1 MFASDMPCSHLPLLK
16 GHTGVKPT
24 KPAPLCT
31 YNRRSRPQ
39 TPLHIASHR
48 RLSQHSVKRCC
59 QSSNTTATCNVI
71 GCQLPG
77 SRCQPVSAS
86 RRGSSPGRSQ
96 RVRGVAASKRNGPS
110 EAPVAPDPVKTSAER
125 VKRLKVLVQLRKL
138 YRNLLRAERLLSTSS
153 PVHQKPEEVK
163 PSKGR
168 KVKRVPVPED
178 NLQEQEML
186 EAAVEVVAEM
196 QLTADELKLG
206 LRRLVAGEKDF
217 CQVFQP
223 DDQTNAKEQIVAR
236 ANKYSKR
243 LVERADKELD
253 MLPFPSHA
261 AAQAAL
267 DARNARFRN
276 VASKS
281 RDLDDD
287 DSSNRVEKAEK
298 RVGEFVARRLSPAVQ
313 RVRKTPVRRW
323 FSGVRSG
330 AGYVGG
336 LWGRLNGTARRDS
349 IANCLPEGLPF
360 PSSTREAC
368 QGTIQSLR
376 MEVDALEKKLQES
389 SKLRESR
396 LRKAGIAGR
405 ARMASELRDMDEDV
419 SSLSRTLAV
428 RTLQLEMEYIFTCL
442 EDEALDIAQDLKG
455 AGYLLLRQGSSDEVA
470 LLVAEFGLLDQQL
483 ASLAAAIEESHAIL
497 ITEDELIPV
506 ASEIPDMRSRLG
518 IAEGVVFG
526 GQGITWMKVRFQ
538 IREAVG
544 KVTEGV
550 QFFTRGIRLLGSDC
564 NNCGRLFYR
573 AALGQ
578 TLKPREV
585 QALRRT
591 AWDVLIFV
599 PFTIILIAPLTPVG
613 HVLIFGFIQRY
624 FPGFFPSQFSTR
636 RQELMTR
643 YEDLKQQLL
652 AAQNLAE
659 QEGDQ
664 EQLAR
669 AAAAVARLTFPAGN
683 VDTSSRPSATA
694 VSDAASAS
702 GSNGNAKTSW
712 DSSDEGAEGPAAKAL
727 RSLEQQVAAAEDD
740 TLRGTID
747 ESGDAAIGSAAR

>member
-1 MFASDMPCSHLPLLK
+1 MFVSPLPCEHLIQSFHKQHPFSSKLDPQLHLFNKQAQLCRPKEASAYRRLIQRHPRRRCTTVSHSFKHQLPAGQHFRRREVHLCSS
-16 GHTGVKPT
+16 
-24 KPAPLCT
+24 ASS
-31 YNRRSRPQ
+31 RSRGHKIQ
-39 TPLHIASHR
+39 GI
-48 RLSQHSVKRCC
+48 
-59 QSSNTTATCNVI
+59 
-71 GCQLPG
+71 
-77 SRCQPVSAS
+77 
-86 RRGSSPGRSQ
+86 
-96 RVRGVAASKRNGPS
+96 AASKRNGHAESPLTHD
-110 EAPVAPDPVKTSAER
+110 PVAKSAER
-125 VKRLKVLVQLRKL
+125 VKRLKILVQLRKL
-138 YRNLLRAERLLSTSS
+138 YRNLLRAERLLATSS
-153 PVHQKPEEVK
+153 PVHQKPADVK
-163 PSKGR
+163 PVKGKKSKQ
-168 KVKRVPVPED
+168 PPLLED
-178 NLQEQEML
+178 NGEEQEML

-196 QLTADELKLG
+196 QLTAEELKVG
-206 LRRLVAGEKDF
+206 LRRLVTGEKDF
-217 CQVFQP
+217 SHVFQRE
-223 DDQTNAKEQIVAR
+223 DQPNVQEQVVAR

-243 LVERADKELD
+243 LVERAEKELD
-253 MLPFPSHA
+253 LLPFSSHA

-276 VASKS
+276 VSSRS
-281 RDLDDD
+281 RDLDDE

-323 FSGVRSG
+323 LSGVRSG

-336 LWGRLNGTARRDS
+336 LWARLNGTARRES
-349 IANCLPEGLPF
+349 MANCLPEGLPY
-360 PSSTREAC
+360 PSSTRE
-368 QGTIQSLR
+368 QSSGVLHALR
-376 MEVDALEKKLQES
+376 VEIDALEKKLQDS

-428 RTLQLEMEYIFTCL
+428 RTLQLEMEYIYSCL
-442 EDEALDIAQDLKG
+442 EDETLDIAQDLKG

-483 ASLAAAIEESHAIL
+483 ANLAAAIEQSQAIL

-506 ASEIPDMRSRLG
+506 ASEIPDMLTRLG
-518 IAEGVVFG
+518 IAEGLVFG
-526 GQGITWMKVRFQ
+526 GQGITWIKVRLK
-538 IREAVG
+538 IRETVG

-643 YEDLKQQLL
+643 YEDLKQQLM

-664 EQLAR
+664 QELAR
-669 AAAAVARLTFPAGN
+669 AAAAVARLTFPASGPA
-683 VDTSSRPSATA
+683 DMPQRPALATQE
-694 VSDAASAS
+694 ASLRS
-702 GSNGNAKTSW
+702 GSNGDKVSW
-712 DSSDEGAEGPAAKAL
+712 DGSYDDDAEGPAAKAL
-727 RSLEQQVAAAEDD
+727 RSLEQQVQAAEDD

-747 ESGDAAIGSAAR
+747 EGGDSPMESAAR

>member
-1 MFASDMPCSHLPLLK
+1 M
-16 GHTGVKPT
+16 
-24 KPAPLCT
+24 
-31 YNRRSRPQ
+31 Q
-39 TPLHIASHR
+39 
-48 RLSQHSVKRCC
+48 
-59 QSSNTTATCNVI
+59 
-71 GCQLPG
+71 
-77 SRCQPVSAS
+77 
-86 RRGSSPGRSQ
+86 
-96 RVRGVAASKRNGPS
+96 GVAASKRSGPP
-110 EAPVAPDPVKTSAER
+110 EAPAAADPVTTSAER
-125 VKRLKVLVQLRKL
+125 VKRLKILVQLRKL
-138 YRNLLRAERLLSTSS
+138 YRNLLRAERLLATSS
-153 PVHQKPEEVK
+153 PVYQKPEETK

-168 KVKRVPVPED
+168 NVKQSPVQED
-178 NLQEQEML
+178 HLEEQEML
-186 EAAVEVVAEM
+186 EAAIEIVAEM

-206 LRRLVAGEKDF
+206 LRRLVTGEKDF
-217 CQVFQP
+217 STVFQP
-223 DDQTNAKEQIVAR
+223 DDQADVQEQIVAR
-236 ANKYSKR
+236 ANKYSR
-243 LVERADKELD
+243 QLVERADKELD
-253 MLPFPSHA
+253 LLPFPSYS
-261 AAQAAL
+261 AAQVAL

-276 VASKS
+276 VTSKS
-281 RDLDDD
+281 RDLDDEEP
-287 DSSNRVEKAEK
+287 SNRVEKAEK

-323 FSGVRSG
+323 FSGVKSG

-336 LWGRLNGTARRDS
+336 LWGRLNGTSRRES
-349 IANCLPEGLPF
+349 MANCLPEGLPF
-360 PSSTREAC
+360 PSSTREAS
-368 QGTIQSLR
+368 QSNIKTLR
-376 MEVDALEKKLQES
+376 MEVDALEKKLQEA

-428 RTLQLEMEYIFTCL
+428 RTLQLEMEYIFSCL

-470 LLVAEFGLLDQQL
+470 LLVAEYGLLDQQL
-483 ASLAAAIEESHAIL
+483 AALAAAIEQSHAIL
-497 ITEDELIPV
+497 ITEEELIPM

-518 IAEGVVFG
+518 IAEGLVFG
-526 GQGITWMKVRFQ
+526 GQGFSWIKVRFQ

-599 PFTIILIAPLTPVG
+599 PFTIILIAPVTPVG

-652 AAQNLAE
+652 SAQNLAE

-669 AAAAVARLTFPAGN
+669 AAAAVARLTFPSSGV
-683 VDTSSRPSATA
+683 VDTSARPSAM
-694 VSDAASAS
+694 ASHDEAS
-702 GSNGNAKTSW
+702 NASSNGSGKGNW
-712 DSSDEGAEGPAAKAL
+712 DSNDDEGAEGPAAKAL
-727 RSLEQQVAAAEDD
+727 RNLEQQVAAAEDD
-740 TLRGTID
+740 TLRGGTID
-747 ESGDAAIGSAAR
+747 ESGDTAIGHATR

>member
-1 MFASDMPCSHLPLLK
+1 MVASMFSPEMPCSHLPLLK
-16 GHTGVKPT
+16 GQGVKPT
-24 KPAPLCT
+24 KPALLCT

-39 TPLHIASHR
+39 NPLHIASHR
-48 RLSQHSVKRCC
+48 R
-59 QSSNTTATCNVI
+59 
-71 GCQLPG
+71 
-77 SRCQPVSAS
+77 
-86 RRGSSPGRSQ
+86 RGSSPGRSH
-96 RVRGVAASKRNGPS
+96 RVRGVAASKRSSPS

-153 PVHQKPEEVK
+153 PVHQKPEGVK

-168 KVKRVPVPED
+168 KAKGVPVPED

-186 EAAVEVVAEM
+186 EAAIEVVAEM

-223 DDQTNAKEQIVAR
+223 DDQNDAQEQIVAR

-405 ARMASELRDMDEDV
+405 ARMASELREMDEDV

-428 RTLQLEMEYIFTCL
+428 RTLQLEMEYIFSCL

-669 AAAAVARLTFPAGN
+669 AAAAVARLTFPSGN

-694 VSDAASAS
+694 VSDAALAS
-702 GSNGNAKTSW
+702 GSNGNAKSSW
-712 DSSDEGAEGPAAKAL
+712 DSSDEGAQGPAAKAL